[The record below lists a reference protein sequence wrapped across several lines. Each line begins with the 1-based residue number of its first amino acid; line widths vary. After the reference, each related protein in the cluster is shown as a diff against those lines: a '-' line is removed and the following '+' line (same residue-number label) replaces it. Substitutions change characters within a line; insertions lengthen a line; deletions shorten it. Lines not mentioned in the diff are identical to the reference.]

1 MDRNPSHI
9 YTLITASRGLSYVR
23 ENYAHRPSL
32 VADFL
37 DLQDPM
43 LRADL
48 VQYLF
53 LLKDGGIYTDLDTI
67 CLKPI
72 SAWIP
77 PQFDKADIGLILG
90 IEGDSLG
97 GEIIS
102 GFSHPVQFATWTM
115 AVKPAHFMIE
125 MIIERVLTQLHALA
139 ERQNTTIAGIEA
151 GYMDVMDT
159 TGPGVFAE
167 SIYAGLSQ
175 ISNSSVTSA
184 NLTGMTEPRLFG
196 DVLVLPIT
204 SFGAGLPHS
213 NAGNIDDEAALVQH
227 FFAGTW
233 KGDHPL
239 GGGKG
244 VDGKELEADEE
255 SLRDELKEM
264 KVNRGRKRHRDSVES
279 L

>member
-1 MDRNPSHI
+1 
-9 YTLITASRGLSYVR
+9 
-23 ENYAHRPSL
+23 
-32 VADFL
+32 
-37 DLQDPM
+37 M

-53 LLKDGGIYTDLDTI
+53 LLHDGGIYTDLDTI
-67 CLKPI
+67 CLQPI

-77 PQFDKADIGLILG
+77 PKYEKADIGLVLG

-97 GEIIS
+97 GDIIS

-115 AVKPAHFMIE
+115 AVKPGHFMIE
-125 MIIERVLTQLHALA
+125 MIIERVLTQLHLLA
-139 ERQNTTIAGIEA
+139 ESQNTTIAGIEA

-167 SIYAGLSQ
+167 SIYAGLSR
-175 ISNSSVTSA
+175 ISNSTVSSA

-204 SFGAGLPHS
+204 SFGAGLGHS
-213 NAGNIDDEAALVQH
+213 NAGSIDDEAALVQH
-227 FFAGTW
+227 LFAGTW
-233 KGDHPL
+233 KDDHPL
-239 GGGKG
+239 GESKSSDEEEGME
-244 VDGKELEADEE
+244 VIEEIEDEE
-255 SLRDELKEM
+255 SPDLEEANIEILEEKLSEANDDSLGEELREM
-264 KVNRGRKRHRDSVES
+264 KVNRGRRERRDLFKS